1 MNNLSAKE
9 QLQIMEKT
17 RNHLT
22 QKYLKSP
29 LTANTLR
36 NRVLFKQWIEKL
48 PQSRLPPEI
57 KRLFR
62 QLHRNYMNI
71 KPVQKPIRLKDWK
84 KKNYEDKLERARNDI
99 MTANHNYL
107 TTLEVDEQDKIN
119 QWLKILY
126 DTMVQNRPGDENFN
140 SWIEFYNTNNIAGS
154 IRKIWESEQ
163 VAGRGERGAI
173 TCNIDPN
180 SLNNGNDC
188 YFFIRSNK
196 PDTINR
202 NLIMP
207 YRVGDSPPYNKI
219 INIENPE
226 LGNPWLLKSE
236 SNGAVST
243 WGLGYTASPYYS
255 MYFGERLN
263 RCWQGFTGNS
273 PEDNSLTLY
282 IIPKTGFN
290 APSIQQS
297 QDYFKYDIGEGATGL
312 KLTDNARM
320 LIVENSNFVGQLLW
334 RSGHSKTCN
343 EYTIIGDVPHIKI
356 NFGINEWKGWGE
368 EVEQDGV
375 VTYPN
380 YQNGLVIRHAIGGT
394 SKKRKTRKSKH
405 KTLKRKTSKHKKSK
419 NKKRNIRKTNCKRR
433 HTK

>member
-57 KRLFR
+57 KQLFR
-62 QLHRNYMNI
+62 QLHRNYMNL
-71 KPVQKPIRLKDWK
+71 KPVQKPMRLKDWK
-84 KKNYEDKLERARNDI
+84 KKSYEDKLERARNDI
-99 MTANHNYL
+99 MTVNHNYL

-119 QWLKILY
+119 QWLKFLY

-140 SWIEFYNTNNIAGS
+140 LWIEFYNTNNIAGS
-154 IRKIWESEQ
+154 IRNIWESEQ
-163 VAGRGERGAI
+163 AAGTGQHGAI

-207 YRVGDSPPYNKI
+207 YRVGHSPPYNKI

-226 LGNPWLLKSE
+226 LGNPWLLKNE

-273 PEDNSLTLY
+273 PEENSLTLY
-282 IIPKTGFN
+282 IIPKTGVN
-290 APSIQQS
+290 APLIQQS
-297 QDYFKYDIGEGATGL
+297 EDYFKYDIGQGATGL
-312 KLTDNARM
+312 KLMDNARM

-394 SKKRKTRKSKH
+394 GKKRKTRKSKY
-405 KTLKRKTSKHKKSK
+405 KT
-419 NKKRNIRKTNCKRR
+419 
-433 HTK
+433 